1 MWSQRGHRV
10 IANVPL
16 YNWKQYAFI
25 LIVAGGRDI
34 VQRREERIFA
44 HHNAVSHNR
53 AKLSHLKDA

>member
-34 VQRREERIFA
+34 VRGAEW
-44 HHNAVSHNR
+44 SL
-53 AKLSHLKDA
+53 LSQLQ